1 MWNRNSP
8 QMREFKFE
16 QAMRER
22 VAFEKGKET
31 KQLIAIGDVVLTEAQ
46 ARYTAAFPLY
56 AMRSMCCCMLCPSA
70 PLWRRCSAPMRY
82 GGSGVAHARA
92 VGCCRVSARC
102 TFV

>member
-1 MWNRNSP
+1 MYGSEIHLP

-46 ARYTAAFPLY
+46 VRYTAAFP
-56 AMRSMCCCMLCPSA
+56 RPVTCCVPCAACAVVCCA
-70 PLWRRCSAPMRY
+70 PQP
-82 GGSGVAHARA
+82 
-92 VGCCRVSARC
+92 
-102 TFV
+102 

>member
-1 MWNRNSP
+1 MYGSEIRR

-46 ARYTAAFPLY
+46 ARSIYRRFPRPVACCVPCAAC
-56 AMRSMCCCMLCPSA
+56 AVVCCA
-70 PLWRRCSAPMRY
+70 PQP
-82 GGSGVAHARA
+82 
-92 VGCCRVSARC
+92 
-102 TFV
+102 